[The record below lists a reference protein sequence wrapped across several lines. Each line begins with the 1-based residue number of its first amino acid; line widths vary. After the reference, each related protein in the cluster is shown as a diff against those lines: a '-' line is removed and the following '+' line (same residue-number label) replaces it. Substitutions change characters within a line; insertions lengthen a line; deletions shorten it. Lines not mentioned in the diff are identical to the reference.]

1 MRKIFVLV
9 LIALLA
15 GVAIVA
21 LIETDPGYVLI
32 AYGNY
37 TLESSVWVG
46 LLLLLLFT
54 GLVYLS
60 LRLIR
65 KLMSGQNSLVNW
77 LGSRKSRKAARLTTQ
92 GLISF
97 IEGNWSKSRRQLL
110 SGAKGNEAPLLNYLT
125 AARASYRLN
134 DVEKM
139 REYLGAAEDSEA
151 QAGIAVE
158 LTQAEMKLH
167 AQQYEQALA
176 TLVRARRNAGKHP
189 YVLDLMRKA
198 YLGLNDWANLAEL
211 LPEMK
216 KYKILPND
224 DLLDLE
230 RTVYLQLL
238 ESCSTGDSAVSDLHA
253 QWQKLPADLRKD
265 SEMGRS
271 YVKWLIELGASE
283 AAEKVMLRFLK
294 KDWNTGFVRLYGLL
308 ETGNPAQQLAQ
319 AEKWLA
325 SHDRDAQLFLCLG
338 RLSARDSLWG
348 KSRDY
353 FEASYRLER
362 SSEVCAELG
371 RLLYGMGE
379 EKVGAAYFREGLLL
393 RESALPDL
401 PVPDKAISRSRR
413 LSRVGGNPGSV

>member
-15 GVAIVA
+15 GVAVVA

-32 AYGNY
+32 TYGNY

-65 KLMSGQNSLVNW
+65 KLLSGQSSLVSWFGN
-77 LGSRKSRKAARLTTQ
+77 RKSRQAARLTTQ

-97 IEGNWSKSRRQLL
+97 IEGNWVKSRRQLL
-110 SGAKGNEAPLLNYLT
+110 RGAKGNDAPLLNYLT

-134 DVEKM
+134 DVDKM

-167 AQQYEQALA
+167 AEQYEQALA

-198 YLGLNDWANLAEL
+198 YLGLNDWAKLAEL

-216 KYKILPND
+216 KYKILPED
-224 DLLDLE
+224 KLLDLE

-238 ESCSTGDSAVSDLHA
+238 ESSSAGDNAVADLHA
-253 QWQKLPADLRKD
+253 QWQKLPSELRKD
-265 SEMGRS
+265 RDMGYS
-271 YVKWLIELGASE
+271 YVKLLVENGAFE
-283 AAEKVMLRFLK
+283 AAEKVILRFLK
-294 KDWNTGFVRLYGLL
+294 KDWDAGFVRLYGLL
-308 ETGNPAQQLAQ
+308 EGKSPARQLAQ
-319 AEKWLA
+319 AESWLA
-325 SHDRDAQLFLCLG
+325 VHDRDVQLFICLG

-353 FEASYRLER
+353 FEAGYRLEQ
-362 SSEVCAELG
+362 SAEICAELG
-371 RLLYGMGE
+371 RLLYAMGE
-379 EKVGAAYFREGLLL
+379 EKVAAAYFREGLLL
-393 RESALPDL
+393 RESALPEL
-401 PVPDKAISRSRR
+401 PVPDKAVSRSRR
-413 LSRVGGNPGSV
+413 LAN

>member
-60 LRLIR
+60 LRLVR
-65 KLMSGQNSLVNW
+65 KLMSGQNSLVSW

-97 IEGNWSKSRRQLL
+97 IEGNWAKSRRQLL

-134 DVEKM
+134 DVDKM

-224 DLLDLE
+224 ELLDLE

-238 ESCSTGDSAVSDLHA
+238 QSCSSGDSAISDLHS

-265 SEMGRS
+265 AEMGRS
-271 YVKWLIELGASE
+271 YVTLLIELGASE
-283 AAEKVMLRFLK
+283 AAEKVTLRFLK
-294 KDWNTGFVRLYGLL
+294 KDWDSGFVRLYGLL
-308 ETGNPAQQLAQ
+308 ESSNPQRQLAQ

-325 SHDRDAQLFLCLG
+325 SHDRDAQLFMCLG
-338 RLSARDSLWG
+338 RLSARDNLWG

-362 SSEVCAELG
+362 SAEICAELG
-371 RLLYGMGE
+371 RLLYGLGE
-379 EKVGAAYFREGLLL
+379 EKVGAAYFKEGLLL
-393 RESALPDL
+393 GEFALPDL

-413 LSRVGGNPGSV
+413 LAS